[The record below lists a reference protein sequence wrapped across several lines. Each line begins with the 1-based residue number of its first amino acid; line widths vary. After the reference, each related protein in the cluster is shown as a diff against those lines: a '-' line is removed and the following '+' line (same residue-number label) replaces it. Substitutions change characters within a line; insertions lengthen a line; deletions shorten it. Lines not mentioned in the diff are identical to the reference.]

1 MLKMKMS
8 LAAILLALSAGP
20 SLADWQYTHWGM
32 TLSELQD
39 VAPSDAMMLPET
51 DSALSTPFGAVRAQ
65 AKYEASGLS
74 GFVSFAFK
82 DDKLSAVAF
91 SFVGKDADLLVMQL
105 QDQYGGPIAQPDMAE
120 AREKIWHWRDEKG
133 GNNVRFVHYPGSLDP
148 DLLLYTPLRIDS
160 DTGL

>member
-1 MLKMKMS
+1 MKVF
-8 LAAILLALSAGP
+8 LGAVIFALSASP
-20 SLADWQYTHWGM
+20 SMADWQYTHWGM

-39 VAPSDAMMLPET
+39 AAPADIVMFPEIENT
-51 DSALSTPFGAVRAQ
+51 APMPLGAVRAQ

-82 DDKLSAVAF
+82 DDRLSAVAF

-105 QDQYGGPIAQPDMAE
+105 QDQYGGPIAQPDIAE
-120 AREKIWHWRDEKG
+120 AREKIWHWRDERA
-133 GNNVRFVHYPGSLDP
+133 GNNVRFIHYPGSLDP
-148 DLLLYTPLRIDS
+148 DLLLYTPLTINP